1 MFGLFNIKFQ
11 IILCLQILNC
21 SKLDLSSLRTA
32 LFARFIKKTF
42 ITSFM
47 IAPMRS
53 PFGTCSLNIWW
64 SDLRAEN
71 LRLSLT
77 DVIVGFFDRN
87 DLLNYLIILGKLSIW
102 ECRRNKSLPKFH
114 LFLHK
119 VEAKKETE
127 KLIALRNKKF
137 LDFKKRWEPLLYILE
152 TTRNK
157 NAVGLK
163 KIISVFLALNYLL
176 INVVDKCS

>member
-1 MFGLFNIKFQ
+1 
-11 IILCLQILNC
+11 
-21 SKLDLSSLRTA
+21 
-32 LFARFIKKTF
+32 
-42 ITSFM
+42 M
-47 IAPMRS
+47 IAPMRG

-137 LDFKKRWEPLLYILE
+137 LDFKKRWEPLL
-152 TTRNK
+152 
-157 NAVGLK
+157 
-163 KIISVFLALNYLL
+163 
-176 INVVDKCS
+176 